1 MSACREV
8 SPYVEPYVDG
18 ELEPSQAALFEQH
31 LQRCGVCQERV
42 KLGAALRV
50 SVRRSARGASDVSA
64 AFEERVRAALAA
76 ERERCEQAER
86 AKRGTPLGWGTVL
99 PLAAAAAL
107 VLGFGVWRNTVNKPT
122 VLGASPLSTS
132 ISESAALAS
141 ADVESQLEQLVA
153 NHIRGLAPQ
162 FTQLAMVRQ
171 LEPEVG
177 VPLRP
182 PSLQHYG
189 AHFLGG
195 SMVPLRG
202 RQAAAFSYGAAE
214 GRRLTVYVY
223 DAKKV
228 PLRTALEVRVV
239 QNAPVYVGTRHGYS
253 IAAVERRGV
262 GYALAADMDD
272 RESAELIVRSVH

>member
-1 MSACREV
+1 MSACHEV
-8 SPYVEPYVDG
+8 GPYLEPYVDG
-18 ELEPSQAALFEQH
+18 ELEPSQAAPFEQH
-31 LQRCGVCQERV
+31 LQLCGVCQERV
-42 KLGAALRV
+42 KLDAALRV
-50 SVRRSARGASDVSA
+50 SVRRTVRSASDVSG
-64 AFEERVRAALAA
+64 AFENRVRAALAA

-86 AKRGTPLGWGTVL
+86 AKRATPLGWGAVL

-107 VLGFGVWRNTVNKPT
+107 VLGFGIWKNTGNKPAI
-122 VLGASPLSTS
+122 LGAPGAPVA
-132 ISESAALAS
+132 ESAALAS

-153 NHIRGLAPQ
+153 NHIRGSAPQ
-162 FTQLAMVRQ
+162 FTQLAMVHQ

-182 PSLQHYG
+182 PSLQDYG

-202 RQAAAFSYGAAE
+202 RQAAAFSYGSAE